1 MRSHIADILPVHMLS
16 PIAVTAT
23 NTPTGI
29 DLKGFNSAQIQ
40 LNAGLWTD
48 ATHTF
53 NLQES
58 ASLSTGYTDVADADK
73 IGDEPVIDSTDDDN
87 AVFVM
92 NYIGNKRFIRLVNT
106 VTGSPSS
113 GMIYGITVLK
123 SNPRSAPVTQA
134 TTPTA

>member
-23 NTPTGI
+23 NTPTAT
-29 DLKGFNSAQIQ
+29 DLKGFNSAQIH

-58 ASLSTGYTDVADADK
+58 ADPSSNFTDVAAADM
-73 IGDEPVIDSTDDDN
+73 IGSEPVIDSTADDN
-87 AVFVM
+87 AVFVL
-92 NYIGNKRFIRLVNT
+92 NYIGNKRYIRLVNT

-123 SNPRSAPVTQA
+123 SNPRTAPVTQA
-134 TTPTA
+134 TTPT

>member
-29 DLKGFNSAQIQ
+29 DLQGFNSAQIHV
-40 LNAGLWTD
+40 NAGLWTD

-53 NLQES
+53 NLQDS
-58 ASLSTGYTDVADADK
+58 ADNSTFADVAANQM
-73 IGDEPVIDSTDDDN
+73 IGSEPVIDSAADDN
-87 AVFVM
+87 AVFVL
-92 NYIGNKRFIRLVNT
+92 NYIGNKRYIRLVNT

-134 TTPTA
+134 TTPT